1 MIEML
6 KPSVAQRA
14 VMEEFGLKNV
24 ELLIYADLRRCGW
37 NEADA
42 FYAAYRDSY
51 ARLPKGQQRTVI
63 KRIENDKGVQRR
75 ITGNDGEKKDDKI
88 KILPSD
94 EIAKATSKE
103 KILSD
108 LLMARKGTAEGS
120 KEWSDLTKMIADIA
134 KVKQDEIK
142 VDDEPIKYFL
152 PAHYPTS
159 CKDCLLALN
168 NCKNGEYD
176 AKGKK

>member
-1 MIEML
+1 ML

-75 ITGNDGEKKDDKI
+75 ITGNDGEKKDEKI

-142 VDDEPIKYFL
+142 VDDEPIKYYL
-152 PAHYPTS
+152 PVHYPQS
-159 CKDCLLALN
+159 CNDCVIGLN
-168 NCKNGEYD
+168 KCK
-176 AKGKK
+176 KKAQEEQSTK

>member
-1 MIEML
+1 ML
-6 KPSVAQRA
+6 
-14 VMEEFGLKNV
+14 
-24 ELLIYADLRRCGW
+24 
-37 NEADA
+37 
-42 FYAAYRDSY
+42 
-51 ARLPKGQQRTVI
+51 T
-63 KRIENDKGVQRR
+63 
-75 ITGNDGEKKDDKI
+75 
-88 KILPSD
+88 
-94 EIAKATSKE
+94 KE

-168 NCKNGEYD
+168 NCKNKGYD
-176 AKGKK
+176 DNNKK

>member
-63 KRIENDKGVQRR
+63 KRIEDDNGVQRR
-75 ITGNDGEKKDDKI
+75 INGDNANKDEKI
-88 KILPSD
+88 KILPTA

-168 NCKNGEYD
+168 NCKNTGYD
-176 AKGKK
+176 NNNKK